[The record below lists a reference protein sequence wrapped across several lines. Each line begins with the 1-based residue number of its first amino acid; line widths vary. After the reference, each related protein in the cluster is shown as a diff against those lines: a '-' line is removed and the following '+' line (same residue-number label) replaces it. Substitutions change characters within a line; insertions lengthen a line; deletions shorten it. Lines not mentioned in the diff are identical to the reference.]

1 MNRTDN
7 RETRRHDIT
16 EAVLRVM
23 TRSGLH
29 AVTMRAVAAEAD
41 VSLRL
46 VQHYFETKQHL
57 MHTTLNR
64 LTEEMTQRL
73 RTRLTGAHRPRD
85 VMEAVLAE
93 AVPTDERSRAFHLA
107 YTSYAVL
114 AVTDETLAAHPF
126 LNAPDA
132 METFVTRQLTQARD
146 DGDLAPGLDPRTEAV
161 TLLATA
167 AGLGVAVLAGQR
179 TPQEATAILH
189 SGLARLFPN
198 PASPG
203 EQGKTTAEEGGHK

>member
-1 MNRTDN
+1 MNRADN

-23 TRSGLH
+23 TGSGLH
-29 AVTMRAVAAEAD
+29 AVTMRAVAAEAG

-57 MHTTLNR
+57 MHVTLHR
-64 LTEEMTQRL
+64 LAEEMAARL
-73 RTRLTGAHRPRD
+73 RAKLTDAHRPHD
-85 VMEAVLAE
+85 VMAAVLAE

-126 LNAPDA
+126 LSAPDA
-132 METFVTRQLTQARD
+132 METFVTRQLAQARD
-146 DGDLAPGLDPRTEAV
+146 DGDLTPGLDPRTE
-161 TLLATA
+161 
-167 AGLGVAVLAGQR
+167 
-179 TPQEATAILH
+179 
-189 SGLARLFPN
+189 
-198 PASPG
+198 
-203 EQGKTTAEEGGHK
+203 

>member
-23 TRSGLH
+23 ARSGLH
-29 AVTMRAVAAEAD
+29 AVTMRAVATEAG

-46 VQHYFETKQHL
+46 VQHYFDTKQHL
-57 MHTTLNR
+57 MHTTLRQLAEQMAQRLQAR
-64 LTEEMTQRL
+64 LTSTE
-73 RTRLTGAHRPRD
+73 RPRD
-85 VMEAVLAE
+85 VLQAVLAE

-114 AVTDETLAAHPF
+114 AVTDDTLAAHPF
-126 LNAPDA
+126 LSAPDA
-132 METFVTRQLTQARD
+132 MEDFVTRQLTRARD

-167 AGLGVAVLAGQR
+167 AGLGIAVLAGQR
-179 TPQEATAILH
+179 TPSQATTILY
-189 SGLARLFPN
+189 GQLARLFP
-198 PASPG
+198 G
-203 EQGKTTAEEGGHK
+203 AEEGVQK

>member
-23 TRSGLH
+23 VRSGLH
-29 AVTMRAVAAEAD
+29 AVTMRAVATEAG

-46 VQHYFETKQHL
+46 VQHYFDTKQHL
-57 MHTTLNR
+57 MHVTLRQLAEQMAER
-64 LTEEMTQRL
+64 LQ
-73 RTRLTGAHRPRD
+73 TRLTGTERPRD
-85 VMEAVLAE
+85 VLQAVLAE

-126 LNAPDA
+126 LSVPDA
-132 METFVTRQLTQARD
+132 MEDFVTRQLTQARD
-146 DGDLAPGLDPRTEAV
+146 EGDLAPGLDPRTEAV

-167 AGLGVAVLAGQR
+167 AGLGIAVLAGQR
-179 TPQEATAILH
+179 TPSQATTILY
-189 SGLARLFPN
+189 GQLARLF
-198 PASPG
+198 S
-203 EQGKTTAEEGGHK
+203 KVEEGPQK